1 MDRRVTPPKWVTTP
15 TRGPYLHVNRPL
27 VDETGQPANIKHE
40 NDGAAVYVGSFLTMR
55 KPLFSV
61 HKQ

>member
-15 TRGPYLHVNRPL
+15 TWGPPLHVNRPL

-40 NDGAAVYVGSFLTMR
+40 NDGMH

-61 HKQ
+61 HSQ